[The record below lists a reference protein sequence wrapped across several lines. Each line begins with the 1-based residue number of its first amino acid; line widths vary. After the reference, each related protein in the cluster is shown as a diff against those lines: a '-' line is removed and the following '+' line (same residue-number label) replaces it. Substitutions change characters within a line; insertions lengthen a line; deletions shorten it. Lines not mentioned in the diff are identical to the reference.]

1 MLGSRLRQIRE
12 QKGLTIPQVAKRA
25 KLSFSFVSEIETNK
39 KTPRERTVK
48 AISAALGLKHDELE
62 EVKID
67 ARLEEI
73 GMTQPEFTMMFKEIA
88 IGRMTLAEKR
98 KILDAY
104 ELIKYQRQKQNGHK
118 RCGNLSRPEW
128 NFLGFTA
135 FLQAY

>member
-1 MLGSRLRQIRE
+1 MLGSRLRKIRQ

-25 KLSFSFVSEIETNK
+25 KLSLSFISEIETNK
-39 KTPRERTVK
+39 KTPREKTVR
-48 AISAALGLKHDELE
+48 AMGAALGLADDELE

-98 KILDAY
+98 RILDTY
-104 ELIKYQRQKQNGHK
+104 ELIRHKRQKQKQNGHK
-118 RCGNLSRPEW
+118 EGSP
-128 NFLGFTA
+128 A
-135 FLQAY
+135 SYQ